1 MRKDSSATNS
11 FDVTQCTLV
20 SYVSNATVDI
30 TKLWDSIE
38 IYEDMYTNCL
48 SGQIEILDSL
58 NLLYHFSICGR
69 EKLILSFSVPVL
81 DGGSGKSSITRTFRI
96 YKISERQPQ
105 PNDMGLRYTL
115 HFVSEEFVKSQ
126 QTKISKA
133 FEGTVDQMVK
143 TIYEDYLKVDY
154 GNSLNQ
160 KPLQVDK
167 TLHKHR
173 FVIPYWSP
181 LSAIN
186 WLAARGV
193 SLENRENC
201 NFVFYED
208 LQGFQ
213 FKSFSNLAIA
223 TAEPVAQFEY
233 FSVVRNAEGGQP
245 SVRNLQREYETI
257 QDFLMME
264 YHNTMKNIENGFFS
278 SRLLTH
284 DIVRKKWAFSDY
296 SYGRDFFSGQD
307 HVHERPLVAPGNDD
321 LSDKN
326 WSYFK
331 YYPKH
336 TGLMGSESSM
346 QDNDRYSDWVLKRNA
361 QMQQIEG
368 CQLQISVPGDSTLRI
383 GSVVN
388 IVIPSFEA
396 KDNGYVDW
404 LDKYMSGKYIV
415 SAIRHRL
422 VSASG
427 YTMRIELTRDSLP
440 SALPDS
446 KILNIRDW
454 PSQGDYFTQVVK
466 A

>member
-1 MRKDSSATNS
+1 MTKPNAINS
-11 FDVTQCTLV
+11 FDITQCTLV
-20 SYVSNATVDI
+20 SYVNSATVEI

-48 SGQIEILDSL
+48 SGQIEIMDTM

-69 EKLILSFSVPVL
+69 ERLILSFSVPIL
-81 DGGSGKSSITRTFRI
+81 DGGSGRTNITRTFRV
-96 YKISERQPQ
+96 YKISERAPQ
-105 PNDMGLRYTL
+105 PNDKGLRYTL
-115 HFVSEEFVKSQ
+115 HFVSEEFIRSQ

-133 FEGTVDQMVK
+133 FEGTVDQIVN
-143 TIYEDYLKVDY
+143 TIYNDYLKIDY
-154 GNSLNQ
+154 GDRLNQ
-160 KPLQVDK
+160 KLLDADK
-167 TLHKHR
+167 TLFKHR

-186 WLAARGV
+186 WLAAR
-193 SLENRENC
+193 SIALENRENC

-208 LQGFQ
+208 LEGFK

-223 TAEPVAQFEY
+223 SANPVAEY
-233 FSVVRNAEGGQP
+233 EYTPATRGGEGGEAQG
-245 SVRNLQREYETI
+245 RNLQKEYQTI

-278 SRLLTH
+278 SKLLTH
-284 DIVRKKWAFSDY
+284 DIVRKKWGMTDY
-296 SYGRDFFSGQD
+296 SYGTNFFDGQD
-307 HVHERPLVAPGNDD
+307 HVHERPLIAPGNDD
-321 LSDKN
+321 LSNKN

-336 TGLMGSESSM
+336 TGLMGQEPTIK
-346 QDNDRYSDWVLKRNA
+346 DNDRYADWVLKRNA

-368 CQLQISVPGDSTLRI
+368 CQLQIIVPGDSSLRI
-383 GSVVN
+383 GSIVN
-388 IVIPSFEA
+388 MKIPSFEE
-396 KDNGYVDW
+396 KKNEYQDW

-422 VSASG
+422 VSAQG
-427 YTMRIELTRDSLP
+427 YTMRLELTRDSLP
-440 SALPDS
+440 AALPDA
-446 KILNIRDW
+446 KILQIRDW
-454 PSQGDYFTQVVK
+454 PEQGDYFNEVVK